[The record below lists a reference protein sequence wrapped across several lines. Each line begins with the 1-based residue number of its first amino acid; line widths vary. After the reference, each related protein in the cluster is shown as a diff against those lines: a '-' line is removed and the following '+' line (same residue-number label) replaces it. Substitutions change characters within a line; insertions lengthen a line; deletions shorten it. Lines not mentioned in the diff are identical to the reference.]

1 MKSSKLYIPELKK
14 GFQIRNTNKMYR
26 KSLQYSLAVTKS
38 SLPVDNASESL
49 EGAIKLDRMSM
60 DFVQEVLKLTDEQMD
75 QLDDSIDPNDLQ
87 KLAVKIGMLIQGS
100 SDAEIKQTM
109 NDMDDARKSQNEE
122 VDEDGKETSK
132 K

>member
-14 GFQIRNTNKMYR
+14 SFQIRHTNKMYR

-38 SLPVDNASESL
+38 SLPVDNASASL

-60 DFVQEVLKLTDEQMD
+60 DFVQEVLKLTDNEVD

-100 SDAEIKQTM
+100 SDDEIKQTM
-109 NDMDDARKSQNEE
+109 NDMDDARKSQNQTADEE
-122 VDEDGKETSK
+122 GAETSK

>member
-1 MKSSKLYIPELKK
+1 MKSSKLYIPAIKK
-14 GFQIRNTNKMYR
+14 SFQIRHTNKMYR

-49 EGAIKLDRMSM
+49 EGAIKLDRMSL
-60 DFVQEVLKLTDEQMD
+60 DFVQEVLKLTDKELD
-75 QLDDSIDPNDLQ
+75 QLDDSIDQNDLQ

-100 SDAEIKQTM
+100 SDDEIKQTM
-109 NDMDDARKSQNEE
+109 NDMDDARKSQNQTADEE
-122 VDEDGKETSK
+122 GAEKSK

>member
-1 MKSSKLYIPELKK
+1 MKSSKLYIPEIKK
-14 GFQIRNTNKMYR
+14 SFQIRHTNKMYR

-49 EGAIKLDRMSM
+49 EAAIKLDQMSL
-60 DFVQEVLKLTDEQMD
+60 DFVQEVLKLTDKDLD
-75 QLDDSIDPNDLQ
+75 QLDDSMDQNDLQ

>member
-1 MKSSKLYIPELKK
+1 MKSSKLYIPEIKK
-14 GFQIRNTNKMYR
+14 SFQIRHTNKMYR

-49 EGAIKLDRMSM
+49 EGAIKLDRMSL
-60 DFVQEVLKLTDEQMD
+60 DFVQEVLKLTDKELD

-100 SDAEIKQTM
+100 SDDEIKQTM
-109 NDMDDARKSQNEE
+109 NDMDDARKSKNQTA
-122 VDEDGKETSK
+122 DTKGTETSK

>member
-14 GFQIRNTNKMYR
+14 SFQIRHTNKMYR

-38 SLPVDNASESL
+38 SLPVDNASASL
-49 EGAIKLDRMSM
+49 ESAIKLDRMSM
-60 DFVQEVLKLTDEQMD
+60 DFVQDVLKLTDNEVD

-87 KLAVKIGMLIQGS
+87 KLAVKIAMLIQGS
-100 SDAEIKQTM
+100 SKDEIDQTM
-109 NDMDDARKSQNEE
+109 NNMDDARKSQNEE

>member
-1 MKSSKLYIPELKK
+1 MKSSKLYIPEIKK
-14 GFQIRNTNKMYR
+14 SFQIRHTNKMYR

-38 SLPVDNASESL
+38 SLPVDNASASL
-49 EGAIKLDRMSM
+49 ESAIKLDRMSM
-60 DFVQEVLKLTDEQMD
+60 DFVQEVLKLTDKELD
-75 QLDDSIDPNDLQ
+75 QLDDSIDQNDLQ

-109 NDMDDARKSQNEE
+109 SDMDDARKSQNQTADTKGE
-122 VDEDGKETSK
+122 ETSK

>member
-14 GFQIRNTNKMYR
+14 SFQIRHTNKMYR

-49 EGAIKLDRMSM
+49 EGAIKLDRMSL
-60 DFVQEVLKLTDEQMD
+60 DFVQEVLKLTDKELD
-75 QLDDSIDPNDLQ
+75 QLDDSIDQNDLQ

-100 SDAEIKQTM
+100 SDDEIKQTM

>member
-1 MKSSKLYIPELKK
+1 MKSSKLYIPEIKK
-14 GFQIRNTNKMYR
+14 SFQIRHTNKMYR

-38 SLPVDNASESL
+38 SLPVDDTSASL
-49 EGAIKLDRMSM
+49 EGAIKLDRMSL
-60 DFVQEVLKLTDEQMD
+60 DFVQEVLKLTDKELD
-75 QLDDSIDPNDLQ
+75 QLDDSIDQNDLQ

-109 NDMDDARKSQNEE
+109 SDMDDARKSQNQTADTKGE
-122 VDEDGKETSK
+122 ETSK

>member
-14 GFQIRNTNKMYR
+14 GFQIRHTNKMYR

>member
-1 MKSSKLYIPELKK
+1 MKSSKLYIPEIKK
-14 GFQIRNTNKMYR
+14 SFQIRHTNKMYR

-49 EGAIKLDRMSM
+49 EAAIKLDQMSL
-60 DFVQEVLKLTDEQMD
+60 DFVQEVLKLTDKDLD
-75 QLDDSIDPNDLQ
+75 QLDDSMDQNDLQ

-109 NDMDDARKSQNEE
+109 NDMDDARKSQNQTADEE
-122 VDEDGKETSK
+122 GAETSK

>member
-1 MKSSKLYIPELKK
+1 MKSSKLYIPQIKK
-14 GFQIRNTNKMYR
+14 SFQIRHTNKMYR

-38 SLPVDNASESL
+38 SLPVDNASASL
-49 EGAIKLDRMSM
+49 ESAIKLDRMSM
-60 DFVQEVLKLTDEQMD
+60 DFVQEVLKLTDKEVD

-100 SDAEIKQTM
+100 SDDEIKQTM
-109 NDMDDARKSQNEE
+109 NDMDDARKSQNQTA
-122 VDEDGKETSK
+122 DEDGTETSK

>member
-14 GFQIRNTNKMYR
+14 SFQIRHTNKMYR

-38 SLPVDNASESL
+38 SLPVDDTSASL

-122 VDEDGKETSK
+122 VNEDGKETSK

>member
-1 MKSSKLYIPELKK
+1 MKSSKLYIPEIKK
-14 GFQIRNTNKMYR
+14 SFQIRHTNKMYR

-49 EGAIKLDRMSM
+49 EAAIKLDQMSL
-60 DFVQEVLKLTDEQMD
+60 DFVQEVLKLTDKDLD
-75 QLDDSIDPNDLQ
+75 QLDDSMDQNDLQ

-100 SDAEIKQTM
+100 SDDEIKQTM

>member
-1 MKSSKLYIPELKK
+1 MKSSKLYIPEIKK
-14 GFQIRNTNKMYR
+14 SFQILHTNKMYR

-49 EGAIKLDRMSM
+49 EAAIKLDQMSL
-60 DFVQEVLKLTDEQMD
+60 DFVQEVLKLTDKDLD
-75 QLDDSIDPNDLQ
+75 QLDDSMDQNDLQ

-109 NDMDDARKSQNEE
+109 NDMDDARKSQNQTADEE
-122 VDEDGKETSK
+122 GAETSK